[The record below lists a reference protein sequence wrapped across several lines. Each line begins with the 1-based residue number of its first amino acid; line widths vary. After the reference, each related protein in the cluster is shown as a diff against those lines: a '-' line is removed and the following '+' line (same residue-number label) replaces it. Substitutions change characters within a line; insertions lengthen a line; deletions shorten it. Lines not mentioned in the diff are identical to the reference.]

1 MLPAEVV
8 WATMGIY
15 VVFMLTVA
23 FIEYRM
29 SRKNASVQGF
39 ATGGG
44 QIRWPILIM
53 TYVASLMSTWTFFAG
68 PGGYYRAG
76 IGYWL
81 SEMSYICLFPLLM
94 HFVMN
99 KIWIINHAKGSNG
112 FVTPTDFFCER
123 FKSPTLRVVLSV
135 IFLCASLPYV
145 GSVLLAIG
153 NAATIMTDGAID
165 YRHIVVFLGVLMI
178 VYTAIGGVKS
188 IATTDAIQGVVY
200 ISILVI
206 IVVACVGFAF
216 GGSFAAAVDTIWAN
230 TNSWFSYPGPAQWTP
245 YEARLAYPLQSAIGW
260 TILLPHVF
268 IRSGFMAKN
277 ISEQRKVASIV
288 PFLQALVWT
297 CTMLIGMIGI
307 ACFTGLDTAATE
319 YIIPYL
325 IQNVIGEAAPVF
337 ASVLMVAF
345 FVGACAVGIST
356 ADSFL
361 LVAGT
366 LVSRDIIQNT
376 FKISVSEKKDL
387 LITRIVVVVVGIIGV
402 CVALFS
408 EALIWTLVQFAIAIV
423 VPLFPA
429 CVLGIYWKKATKQAA
444 LVSSVAGFAVVL
456 CTYFWWG
463 MGDVWYSVPAL
474 AVSTVLMV
482 GVSLVTKNDPAES
495 REFYRLLEEGE
506 AATYEPL
513 DEPSQED
520 EPKPQAA

>member
-1 MLPAEVV
+1 MLPPYVIWV
-8 WATMGIY
+8 TMGIY
-15 VVFMLTVA
+15 LVFMLTVA
-23 FIEYRM
+23 LIEYKM
-29 SRKNASVQGF
+29 SKKNATVQGF

-44 QIRWPILIM
+44 TIRWPILIM

-99 KIWIINHAKGSNG
+99 KVWIINHAKGADG
-112 FVTPTDFFCER
+112 FVTPTDFFFER
-123 FKSPTLRVVLSV
+123 FKSKALRICLCA
-135 IFLCASLPYV
+135 IFLLASFPYV

-153 NAATIMTDGAID
+153 NAAAMITGGAVD
-165 YRHIVVFLGVLMI
+165 YRHIVVFLGALMI
-178 VYTAIGGVKS
+178 VYTTIGGVKS

-206 IVVACVGFAF
+206 IVVACMVFAF
-216 GGSFAAAVDTIWAN
+216 GGDIASAVGTVWTN
-230 TNSWFSYPGPAQWTP
+230 TNSWFSYPGPDGWVP

-268 IRSGFMAKN
+268 IRSGFMAKS
-277 ISEQRKVASIV
+277 IGEQRKVASIV
-288 PFLQALVWT
+288 PFLQVLVWT
-297 CTMLIGMIGI
+297 CTMLIGFVGI
-307 ACFTGLDTAATE
+307 ACFTGLDASATE

-325 IQNVIGEAAPVF
+325 VQNVIGEAAPAF

-345 FVGACAVGIST
+345 FFGACAVGIST

-361 LVAGT
+361 LVAST
-366 LVSRDIIQNT
+366 LISRDIIQNT
-376 FKISVSEKKDL
+376 LKVNLTEKKDL
-387 LITRIVVVVVGIIGV
+387 LVTRIVIVAVGLVGIM
-402 CVALFS
+402 VALFS

-423 VPLFPA
+423 CPLFPA

-444 LVSSVAGFAVVL
+444 LVSSVAGFVTVL
-456 CTYFWWG
+456 LTYFVWG
-463 MGDVWYSVPAL
+463 VGDVWYSVPGMAVAL
-474 AVSTVLMV
+474 MLMV
-482 GVSLVTKNDPAES
+482 AVSLVTKNDESES

-506 AATYEPL
+506 AAAYDLADGPAR
-513 DEPSQED
+513 ED
-520 EPKPQAA
+520 GRTA